1 MSSATPNPQLVTKLG
16 GFIDQPFGL
25 IIGQGAPTAA
35 LKRPVGVFYYD
46 EVAQSLYGSGG
57 VVNNQAVWIALGGG
71 SVAISNVLGTA
82 NQITSSVVGGVATL
96 SIPAAF
102 QAPGSV
108 TAATGLV
115 ATTGGVTASAGNIS
129 ASAGSV
135 SASTT
140 VTGGTGVTATTG
152 NIVASTGDLIAT
164 AGAVS
169 AGTTVTATLGA
180 ITATNGNLVL
190 GTAGNKLVIAA
201 GANASVGTATLV
213 AGTVTVATTAVT
225 TNSKIFVTVGT
236 LGTVAAPQ
244 AMYVDAIVNGTS
256 FDITSADGTDTSNVN
271 WFIIN

>member
-1 MSSATPNPQLVTKLG
+1 MSIQTGAALYAQSVGVRYEDVEIPEVQTR
-16 GFIDQPFGL
+16 
-25 IIGQGAPTAA
+25 APTTSDIRYPIGKIWIDRVGDAA
-35 LKRPVGVFYYD
+35 YALTSISTITGEPVASWAAIG
-46 EVAQSLYGSGG
+46 GS
-57 VVNNQAVWIALGGG
+57 

-108 TAATGLV
+108 TAATGLI
-115 ATTGGVTASAGNIS
+115 ATSGGVTASAGNIS

-140 VTGGTGVTATTG
+140 VTAGTGITSTTG
-152 NIVASTGDLIAT
+152 NIVAT

-190 GTAGNKLVIAA
+190 GTAGNKLEIAT

-225 TNSKIFVTVGT
+225 TNSKIFVTVGA

-244 AMYVDAIVNGTS
+244 AMHVDAIVNGVS
-256 FDITSADGTDTSNVN
+256 FDITSADVTDTSDVN